1 MSIPHDTSDTTYQAA
16 AIQYEPI
23 LGEKE
28 KNIGDLLRLVEE
40 AAQHG
45 ARLIVLPEMAT
56 TGYCWESRSEIAP
69 HVEPIPGP
77 TTERF
82 QRLAASYN
90 CYIAVGMPEI
100 DLDTDVYYNSLVLL
114 GPEGIVG
121 IYRKIHSYM
130 SEPRWARDG
139 DLGFPVW
146 DTPLGRLAP
155 NICMD
160 AMYFE
165 AVRIPALHDADVL
178 LFPTNWLDEKCPSS
192 WWMARAF
199 ENGVYL
205 IAANRYGCERGVQFS
220 GGSCILN
227 PDGSIQHYLD
237 NGEGIVYGEIDLDR
251 SRNKS
256 WGPAGEEPWGD
267 CLADRRPGE
276 YATLANNTYL
286 WEPIRYHSMYDLGA
300 LPPGQLSCVAI
311 IQTELQTVSSPSSS
325 SLHPAS
331 EAQLQFLQDMVRS
344 FINDHS
350 PARPDVL
357 VLPELMLPGP
367 VPRFESARQADR
379 SRFLEAAHFQGGA
392 ISVPGPETDALVELA
407 NEFQISLV
415 LGVAERVNDGTEP
428 RYYNTVLLID
438 PEGIYGTY
446 RKLHL
451 THAERRWA
459 TPGDLGLPTFDTPVG
474 RIGLATGYDVL
485 FPETLRILAGKGADL
500 VCAPALLNF
509 PELIG
514 LGPTSIP
521 FGPDIAPQGYDPTH
535 YLIWRVR
542 AAEHNVYLALA
553 NWSGQSEGVRANGNS
568 GIFAPDCSTY
578 PWSEVIAED
587 DEPGLTMMTIDT
599 REQRTGRRSTT
610 LSPSYMPGDVVG
622 SLTGELAYDIR
633 DTIPGNIARIST
645 WCADSPGRD
654 ESRPYERILHS
665 IERSLHHIK
674 EA

>member
-1 MSIPHDTSDTTYQAA
+1 MSTSRHSTPESCTYQVA
-16 AIQYEPI
+16 AIQYDPK

-28 KNIGDLLRLVEE
+28 KNVGDLLRLVEE
-40 AAQHG
+40 AALHG

-56 TGYCWESRSEIAP
+56 TGYCWESREEIAP

-82 QRLAASYN
+82 QRLATNYN
-90 CYIAVGMPEI
+90 CYIALGLPEV
-100 DLDTDVYYNSLVLL
+100 DPATDVYYNSLALL
-114 GPEGIVG
+114 GPEGMVG
-121 IYRKIHSYM
+121 SYRKIHSYM

-165 AVRIPALHDADVL
+165 AVRIPALHGADVL

-199 ENGVYL
+199 ENSVYL
-205 IAANRYGCERGVQFS
+205 IAANRYGNERSTQFS

-237 NGEGIVYGEIDLDR
+237 NGEGIVYGEVDLSR
-251 SRNKS
+251 SRDKS
-256 WGPAGEEPWGD
+256 WGPVGEKPVGD
-267 CLADRRPGE
+267 CHADRRPGE
-276 YATLANNTYL
+276 YATLVNNTYL
-286 WEPIRYHSMYDLGA
+286 WEPLRYHGLYELA
-300 LPPGQLSCVAI
+300 KLPPGQLSCVAI
-311 IQTELQTVSSPSSS
+311 IQTELQT
-325 SLHPAS
+325 AS
-331 EAQLQFLQDMVRS
+331 QSEHQDQLQFISDMIRA

-350 PARPDVL
+350 PARPDML

-367 VPRFESARQADR
+367 VPRKAGIPSSEQA
-379 SRFLEAAHFQGGA
+379 EVAHFRGGA
-392 ISVPGPETDALVELA
+392 ISVPGPETDILVELA

-415 LGVAERVNDGTEP
+415 IGVAERVNDGTED
-428 RYYNTVLLID
+428 RYYITVLLID
-438 PEGIYGTY
+438 PEGIYGSY

-451 THAERRWA
+451 TRSDRQWA
-459 TPGDLGLPTFDTPVG
+459 TAGDLGLPTFDTPVG

-500 VCAPALLNF
+500 VCAPTLLNF
-509 PELIG
+509 PDPIG

-521 FGPDIAPQGYDPTH
+521 YGPQIAPQGYDPTH

-553 NWSGQSEGVRANGNS
+553 NWSGEWAGWRANGNS

-599 REQRTGRRSTT
+599 REQRTGRRSTA

-633 DTIPGNIARIST
+633 DTIPGNIARSKPLLRKRLPF
-645 WCADSPGRD
+645 WYLDLVR
-654 ESRPYERILHS
+654 
-665 IERSLHHIK
+665 K
-674 EA
+674 NV